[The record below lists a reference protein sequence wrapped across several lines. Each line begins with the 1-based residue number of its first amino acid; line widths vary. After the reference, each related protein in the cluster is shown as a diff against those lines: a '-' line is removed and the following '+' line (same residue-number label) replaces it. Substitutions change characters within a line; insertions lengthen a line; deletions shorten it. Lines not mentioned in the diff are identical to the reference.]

1 MGKVIVIVIAAAG
14 EGRAV
19 TRFILSLQLG
29 RRVLRPRAAAAAAVD
44 AC

>member
-1 MGKVIVIVIAAAG
+1 MGKVIVVAG

-29 RRVLRPRAAAAAAVD
+29 LRVLRPKAADAAVD